1 MSTRLSWQATV
12 LALVA
17 FTAGLLTVPLASHA
31 AHPAV
36 SHAQPTA
43 DAVVAPVHAADALP
57 AEIAPGVA
65 QGLVV
70 VRSHD

>member
-31 AHPAV
+31 AHPAA

-43 DAVVAPVHAADALP
+43 GATVAPVHAADALP